1 MSHEIT
7 MSDPSGPRFR
17 AGLLRLCTW
26 LTRVFPK
33 CRFSLSRSRVGLAL
47 CISNK
52 LLRIWLLVGGVGHTA
67 GSNGGDLDLDAN

>member
-1 MSHEIT
+1 MKSQCRTLQGHALEQGS
-7 MSDPSGPRFR
+7 SD
-17 AGLLRLCTW
+17 CTR

-52 LLRIWLLVGGVGHTA
+52 LLRIWLLVGGVGHTT